1 MHIKIAEPVT
11 IFASYRQFFGKKHD
25 FIYFMMTSSIF
36 LQKNVAKMFLDV
48 ELSTYLVY
56 LRFYAQKYRKIK
68 INAIF
73 AYGDSPNYRQLS

>member
-1 MHIKIAEPVT
+1 MHIAAKIAEPVT
-11 IFASYRQFFGKKHD
+11 IFASYRQFFGKKH
-25 FIYFMMTSSIF
+25 IF
-36 LQKNVAKMFLDV
+36 AKIVINIFAKNVAKMFLDV
-48 ELSTYLVY
+48 ELSTYLVC